1 MSSWPTRDWRRAD
14 PTAVGMRPEL
24 LADLEREVSARFGRI
39 RAVLIN
45 RGGQLVFERYFG
57 GCGQDDAHLVAS
69 VTKSVLSALVGI
81 AIDRGFIRGV
91 DQRVLDFFPDYAPGG
106 HERLKRRLTLKHLLT
121 MTAGFQWRTGPRGH
135 ELFLDRLRRSRDW
148 VAFILNLPVKEG
160 ALGTFQYNSAAAH
173 LLSAII
179 TRSTGRCA
187 REFAAT
193 HLFGPLGIDLPA
205 DDTPHGQ
212 SRAAVFGN
220 RGVSWPTDPHGNSIG
235 GWGLV
240 LRPRDMA
247 RFGLLYLN
255 RGRWN
260 GAQIVPTRWVEES
273 VTPHTPGYGYL
284 WWLRDVNGV
293 FVFSAAG
300 RGGQHIFCVPEHELV
315 VVVASEPG
323 ERFRDPWPL
332 LEDFVLPAVAR

>member
-1 MSSWPTRDWRRAD
+1 MSSWPAQDWRRAD
-14 PTAVGMRPEL
+14 PAAVGMRPEL

-57 GCGQDDAHLVAS
+57 GCGQDDSHLVAS

-148 VAFILNLPVKEG
+148 VAFILSLPVKER

-205 DDTPHGQ
+205 DDTPHG
-212 SRAAVFGN
+212 R
-220 RGVSWPTDPHGNSIG
+220 
-235 GWGLV
+235 
-240 LRPRDMA
+240 
-247 RFGLLYLN
+247 
-255 RGRWN
+255 
-260 GAQIVPTRWVEES
+260 
-273 VTPHTPGYGYL
+273 
-284 WWLRDVNGV
+284 
-293 FVFSAAG
+293 
-300 RGGQHIFCVPEHELV
+300 
-315 VVVASEPG
+315 EPG
-323 ERFRDPWPL
+323 GRVQQPGRSVAYGSARQQHRRL
-332 LEDFVLPAVAR
+332 GTRAQAQGHGAVRPAVPQPRSVEWRTDHPGVVG

>member
-1 MSSWPTRDWRRAD
+1 MSSWPAQDWRRAD
-14 PTAVGMRPEL
+14 PAAVGMRPEL
-24 LADLEREVSARFGRI
+24 LAALEREVSARFGRI
-39 RAVLIN
+39 RAVLIT
-45 RGGQLVFERYFG
+45 RRAQLIFEQYFG
-57 GCGQDDAHLVAS
+57 GCTQDDAHLVAS

-81 AIDRGFIRGV
+81 AIDRRFIRGV

-106 HERLKRRLTLKHLLT
+106 HEQLKRRLTLKHLLT

-148 VAFILNLPVKEG
+148 VAFILSLPVKEG

-179 TRSTGRCA
+179 TSSTGRGA
-187 REFAAT
+187 KEFAAT

-212 SRAAVFGN
+212 SRAAVFSN
-220 RGVSWPTDPHGNSIG
+220 RGVSWPTDPHGNSTG

-260 GAQIVPTRWVEES
+260 GVQIVPAWWVEES

-293 FVFSAAG
+293 FVYSAAG

-323 ERFRDPWPL
+323 ERFRDPWSL
-332 LEDFVLPAVAR
+332 LEDFVLPAAAR

>member
-1 MSSWPTRDWRRAD
+1 MSSWPAQDWRRAD
-14 PTAVGMRPEL
+14 PQAVGMRPEL

-45 RGGQLVFERYFG
+45 RGGQLVFEQYFG
-57 GCGQDDAHLVAS
+57 GCGQDDSHLVAS

-81 AIDRGFIRGV
+81 AIDRGFIRDV

-187 REFAAT
+187 REFAVA

-212 SRAAVFGN
+212 SRTAVFGN
-220 RGVSWPTDPHGNSIG
+220 RGVSWPTDPHGNCTG
-235 GWGLV
+235 GRGIV

-260 GAQIVPTRWVEES
+260 GAQIVPAWWVEDS

-284 WWLRDVNGV
+284 WWLRDVDGV

-315 VVVASEPG
+315 VVVASKPG

>member
-1 MSSWPTRDWRRAD
+1 MSSRPAQDWRRAD
-14 PTAVGMRPEL
+14 PAALDMRAEL
-24 LADLEREVSARFGRI
+24 LAGLEREVSARFQRI
-39 RAVLIN
+39 RAMLIT
-45 RGGQLVFERYFG
+45 RRGQLVFERYFG
-57 GCGQDDAHLVAS
+57 GCGRDDVHLVAS
-69 VTKSVLSALVGI
+69 VTKSVVSALVGI

-148 VAFILNLPVKEG
+148 VAFILSLPVKEG
-160 ALGTFQYNSAAAH
+160 ALGTFQYNSAVAH

-212 SRAAVFGN
+212 SRADVFGN
-220 RGVSWPTDPHGNSIG
+220 RGVSWPTDPHGNSTG

-260 GAQIVPTRWVEES
+260 GAQIVR
-273 VTPHTPGYGYL
+273 
-284 WWLRDVNGV
+284 
-293 FVFSAAG
+293 AG
-300 RGGQHIFCVPEHELV
+300 RGGLRSLSRPT
-315 VVVASEPG
+315 P
-323 ERFRDPWPL
+323 
-332 LEDFVLPAVAR
+332 PATAICGGCET

>member
-1 MSSWPTRDWRRAD
+1 MSSWPAQDWRRAD

-45 RGGQLVFERYFG
+45 RGGRLVFEQYFG
-57 GCGQDDAHLVAS
+57 GCGQDNSHLVAS

-91 DQRVLDFFPDYAPGG
+91 DQPVLDFFPDYAPGG

-148 VAFILNLPVKEG
+148 VAFILSLPVKEG

-205 DDTPHGQ
+205 DDTLHDQ
-212 SRAAVFGN
+212 SQAAVFSN
-220 RGVSWPTDPHGNSIG
+220 RGAGWPTDPHGNSTG

-255 RGRWN
+255 RGQWN
-260 GAQIVPTRWVEES
+260 GVQIVPTWWVEES

-323 ERFRDPWPL
+323 ERFRDPWSL